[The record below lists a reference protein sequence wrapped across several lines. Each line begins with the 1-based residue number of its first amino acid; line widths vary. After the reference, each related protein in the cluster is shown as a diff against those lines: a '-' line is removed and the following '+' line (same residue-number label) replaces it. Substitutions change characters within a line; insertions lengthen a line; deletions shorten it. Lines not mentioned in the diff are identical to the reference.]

1 MSSSATGATSIKPEA
16 QASVRL
22 ERDALILSVPSLDLQ
37 TGDTKTIETRLPRE
51 IAAEIANEILA
62 LLGKPADWKGEKHLT
77 GDDAADIVNALE
89 SINRTLEKIARELE
103 TIAKRLPPKWFP
115 HRSAPYV
122 W

>member
-62 LLGKPADWKGEKHLT
+62 LLGKPAD
-77 GDDAADIVNALE
+77 
-89 SINRTLEKIARELE
+89 
-103 TIAKRLPPKWFP
+103 
-115 HRSAPYV
+115 
-122 W
+122 